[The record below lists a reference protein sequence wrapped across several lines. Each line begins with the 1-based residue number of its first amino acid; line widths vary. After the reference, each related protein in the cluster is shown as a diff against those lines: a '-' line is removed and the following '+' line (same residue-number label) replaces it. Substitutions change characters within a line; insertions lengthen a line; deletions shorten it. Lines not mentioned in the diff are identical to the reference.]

1 MDRSDHQVSPGKP
14 SCENELA
21 NRNLMES
28 EDQKRALSHLK
39 CLWRRVPG
47 KTSQLTH
54 PQQEDDQQ
62 GKIVSDGPEPER
74 CTLHGSWRKP
84 TPLATEPARTHHH
97 PEFLLS
103 SNRHVFRQ
111 PLLTSSFFS
120 IKQYSSSSLAG
131 LAYGFL
137 LLPACPKLK
146 FFTVPKQTH
155 FAGKTMVALLLRLIG
170 FINLDLEKNLF

>member
-62 GKIVSDGPEPER
+62 GKIVSDGPGPER

-120 IKQYSSSSLAG
+120 IKKDISFCWERMEKGLCEMRKKTVFYWFLHSGIFVVFSFSDLIACSLRGKPWLSSLSMC
-131 LAYGFL
+131 L
-137 LLPACPKLK
+137 
-146 FFTVPKQTH
+146 
-155 FAGKTMVALLLRLIG
+155 
-170 FINLDLEKNLF
+170 